1 MKKLLIIFVLGL
13 LFCSNSFA
21 GEMNLWKKNIK
32 LPEDVFWGHKKGWT
46 FTANFDRKTRLTPD
60 YAFKIVDKS
69 DGHPVRLGEKSIR
82 FEVRR
87 GDCGV
92 TPGGYDD
99 CTIWNKNTGMYS
111 ERHELGSEQK
121 LTGITWHTFSLFLTE
136 DFPIEGHR
144 YEHISLG
151 QFHGYPNSNPS
162 FKWDV
167 DRGAYEIRRR
177 TACHLEDFLKKTG
190 SASSGEDSFK
200 CSLEMSG
207 NHKETLILKKNLR
220 GKWHDIILNI
230 KWSRKQDGY
239 FKQWINGK
247 LVYHYIGNTSKPKG
261 SINRFKFGIYRG
273 PTNYTPKVS
282 THVAYYDEM
291 RYAKK
296 SCKKLKLNDL
306 GYSCEKLEN
315 QTAKKIDTPEEYF
328 ARYRAIIK
336 NKIDSS
342 VLIKAEGGNK
352 KGAEKKGMQICMDQS
367 IQSSFKEACY
377 VHYSGPK
384 PEY

>member
-1 MKKLLIIFVLGL
+1 MKKFLGIMVLGL

-167 DRGAYEIRRR
+167 DRGGYEIRRR
-177 TACHLEDFLKKTG
+177 TACHLEDFLKKT
-190 SASSGEDSFK
+190 
-200 CSLEMSG
+200 
-207 NHKETLILKKNLR
+207 
-220 GKWHDIILNI
+220 
-230 KWSRKQDGY
+230 
-239 FKQWINGK
+239 
-247 LVYHYIGNTSKPKG
+247 
-261 SINRFKFGIYRG
+261 
-273 PTNYTPKVS
+273 
-282 THVAYYDEM
+282 
-291 RYAKK
+291 
-296 SCKKLKLNDL
+296 
-306 GYSCEKLEN
+306 
-315 QTAKKIDTPEEYF
+315 
-328 ARYRAIIK
+328 
-336 NKIDSS
+336 
-342 VLIKAEGGNK
+342 
-352 KGAEKKGMQICMDQS
+352 
-367 IQSSFKEACY
+367 
-377 VHYSGPK
+377 
-384 PEY
+384 

>member
-1 MKKLLIIFVLGL
+1 MVLGL

-111 ERHELGSEQK
+111 ERHELESEQK

-190 SASSGEDSFK
+190 SASSG
-200 CSLEMSG
+200 
-207 NHKETLILKKNLR
+207 LI
-220 GKWHDIILNI
+220 HLNA
-230 KWSRKQDGY
+230 
-239 FKQWINGK
+239 
-247 LVYHYIGNTSKPKG
+247 L
-261 SINRFKFGIYRG
+261 
-273 PTNYTPKVS
+273 
-282 THVAYYDEM
+282 
-291 RYAKK
+291 
-296 SCKKLKLNDL
+296 
-306 GYSCEKLEN
+306 
-315 QTAKKIDTPEEYF
+315 
-328 ARYRAIIK
+328 
-336 NKIDSS
+336 
-342 VLIKAEGGNK
+342 
-352 KGAEKKGMQICMDQS
+352 
-367 IQSSFKEACY
+367 
-377 VHYSGPK
+377 
-384 PEY
+384 